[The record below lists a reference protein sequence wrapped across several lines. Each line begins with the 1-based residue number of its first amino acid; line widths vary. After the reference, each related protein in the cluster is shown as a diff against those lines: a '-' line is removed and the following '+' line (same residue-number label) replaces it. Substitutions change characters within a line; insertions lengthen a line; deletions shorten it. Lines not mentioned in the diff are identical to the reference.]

1 MPRGRSA
8 VSIHSDSSDVDIDG
22 VADSEMAKLLR
33 QFRIMEGDRQAY
45 GVQAQELIRRQRLE
59 IEKLQK
65 EQQDLQHSLR
75 ASESL
80 SQRQRDVAAAQAMRG
95 LLERCD
101 GVDAQLEQERQR
113 LAQMEQEIVS
123 TERQL
128 TAVRRSGNSADPQL
142 RSKAYQK
149 EKVTRTLE
157 NKLDRALVR
166 FNEQLGKNTQL
177 RAELETLR
185 VERIRFQHLQR
196 KLDKELQD
204 IHRDIGEVINQ
215 STNAYDSRV
224 EAQSKMVILKEK
236 AVRDLTQYSAEM
248 KELERNMA
256 HEQDLKVFMSTKSNE
271 RNIQEGGLRPGRRQ
285 GSEPQEQRRADSR
298 ELTMDSLEEMF
309 LKIHSVTGEEDLE
322 LLVTKFIQVED
333 RNFALFNYINEQNNE
348 VEALQDQIGQVQREM
363 EEFQAEGRAQEA
375 KRHSR
380 LRDFEAKLR
389 EAESQAQA
397 FESQATAA
405 SKILD
410 QLKTGVCHLFHELNC
425 DRSVIEDMLDSSAGI
440 TDNNIMN
447 YLTMVEQKTNELLTI
462 QAFLSSK
469 DIDNEYDAKDVAQ
482 ILLGQGPDMP
492 SQNVLVQPPGSG
504 DGYDTEESLLTDE
517 DERPLTRQELRQR
530 IMKGVLRKD
539 RGIRLAVGKESR
551 SSRIDL
557 VSSSHLRF
565 QEADVTISPPPC

>member
-8 VSIHSDSSDVDIDG
+8 VSIHSDSSDVDIDA

-80 SQRQRDVAAAQAMRG
+80 SQRQRDTAAAQAMRG

-113 LAQMEQEIVS
+113 LAQMEQEVVS

-128 TAVRRSGNSADPQL
+128 AAVRRSGNSADPQL

-166 FNEQLGKNTQL
+166 FNEQLAKNTQL
-177 RAELETLR
+177 RAELETLH
-185 VERIRFQHLQR
+185 VERIRFQQLQR
-196 KLDKELQD
+196 KLDKELRD

-271 RNIQEGGLRPGRRQ
+271 RNMQEGGLRPGRRQ

-309 LKIHSVTGEEDLE
+309 HKIHSVTGEEDLE

-348 VEALQDQIGQVQREM
+348 VEALRDQIGQVQREM
-363 EEFQAEGRAQEA
+363 EELQAEGRMQEA
-375 KRHSR
+375 KRHSHMR
-380 LRDFEAKLR
+380 AFETKLR

-405 SKILD
+405 SKVLD
-410 QLKTGVCHLFHELNC
+410 QLKT
-425 DRSVIEDMLDSSAGI
+425 VIDDMLGSSAGI
-440 TDNNIMN
+440 TDNNIMT

-469 DIDNEYDAKDVAQ
+469 DIDNEFDAKDVAL

-492 SQNVLVQPPGSG
+492 SQNVLVQPPNSG

-530 IMKGVLRKD
+530 IMKAVLRKD
-539 RGIRLAVGKESR
+539 RGICLAVGKESR
-551 SSRIDL
+551 SSRTDL